1 MVELIFGYFAITI
14 LVISL
19 LVVTSRNPVH
29 SVLWMLLLF
38 FHVAGVYLML
48 NAEFLAATQIIV
60 YAGAI
65 LVLFLFTIM
74 LLNLREEMR
83 LKRFTIGW
91 PAGLVVAT
99 GVLIVL
105 MVGLKGFKTTFVGP
119 WGIKEIE
126 KATHTKALGKVLFTE
141 YLLPFE
147 IASLVLLVA
156 ILGAVVLAKK
166 KLKT

>member
-1 MVELIFGYFAITI
+1 MVEIIFGYFAITI
-14 LVISL
+14 LIISL

-38 FHVAGVYLML
+38 FHVAGIYLLL

-74 LLNLREEMR
+74 LLDLREEMR
-83 LKRFTIGW
+83 IQRFTRGW
-91 PAGLVVAT
+91 PVGLLVST

-105 MVGLKGFKTTFVGP
+105 IIGLKGFKTTFVGQ

-126 KATHTKALGKVLFTE
+126 EATHTKALGKVLFTE

-147 IASLVLLVA
+147 LASLVLLIA